1 MSIDIVKATN
11 AAPTPAQ
18 LALWLQSTTLLDFS
32 SSSIRKLI
40 ETRSWMRL
48 PPKERLGAAY
58 DFVRDEIAFGYNASD
73 DLHASQVLAD
83 GIGQCNTKGTLL
95 MALFRAM
102 SIPCRL
108 HGFTID
114 KRLQKG
120 AVTGIAYVLAPQSI
134 IHSWIEAW
142 LDDRWFR
149 LEGFILDYRY
159 LNALQRRFS
168 ACQGPFV
175 GYGAATPDLQNA
187 PIEWRACDTFIQK
200 EGINRDYGFFDA
212 PDDFYA
218 RHGVNLSGP
227 KRWLFQNVVRHQMNR
242 NVDRIRGEAAGLRL
256 DAVVGN

>member
-1 MSIDIVKATN
+1 MELSSAG
-11 AAPTPAQ
+11 
-18 LALWLQSTTLLDFS
+18 TTL
-32 SSSIRKLI
+32 
-40 ETRSWMRL
+40 
-48 PPKERLGAAY
+48 PG
-58 DFVRDEIAFGYNASD
+58 G
-73 DLHASQVLAD
+73 
-83 GIGQCNTKGTLL
+83 
-95 MALFRAM
+95 
-102 SIPCRL
+102 
-108 HGFTID
+108 
-114 KRLQKG
+114 
-120 AVTGIAYVLAPQSI
+120 SI